1 MPLFMSD
8 SELEKERGNLEAVVF
23 KADAFIRGLQEQVET
38 HKARADA
45 TAINAEQTCA
55 LIEQKFLILSGQFSQ
70 LENEK
75 EQSFA
80 TLERRSTELAQA
92 QGQIHKL
99 EIEAIKHHSAT
110 ERLSCE
116 VAELTKAKRELLEV
130 VEQKNLELDEKNASI
145 KNYLN
150 KVVDLTDERS
160 LLEGKLH
167 EHEAEVVRS
176 RASLTRISQE
186 KELVEQHNVWL
197 NEELTA
203 KVSAL
208 LEERHE
214 SAETESDLKTKL
226 AEAERTAKEAS
237 EALQRSKEHNI
248 ELESKLSQVREELKF
263 LKEDSAIKEEQFAAE
278 VATAGKLVELY
289 KQSSEDWSRKSHE
302 LEGVIKAL
310 ETHLNQLEADYK
322 EKLEKE
328 QKGREEATK
337 EAAEAKEKLEKI
349 IVEVNTEV
357 VKSKDNRDFLSL
369 TDKPYTGPIQG
380 QLALEFPGD
389 GTLIPV
395 VPSEVSGTALAAA
408 LLRDGWSLAKMYSK
422 YQEAV
427 DAWRHERQERQHSQA
442 LLERVLHEIELR
454 AEVIMD
460 ERAAHS
466 QMVEAYHRMEE
477 KLRQYLEDQNALDNA
492 CKEMKAELRKR
503 ERELN
508 VERKEKED
516 LQTQVAVLLKEC
528 SDVQQR
534 FGIGEQNGGAIVEH
548 VASRTDITAS
558 DAVISE
564 RLLSFK
570 DIRGMVEHN
579 SQLRK
584 LVRTLGQQNELKEN
598 ELKEEFEA
606 ELKRRLD
613 EIGRKVAETVKRSE
627 EQSEIIER
635 LQGTVGMYRR
645 LYEDEMNAR
654 RLSQQNGVPALA
666 SGNNSQD
673 LRKLLDSSQEEI
685 SKMREE
691 ATSRIKH
698 LEEELTKA
706 RQEITNMRVEGARA
720 DAEASSARDQLSSLM
735 RETEN
740 KRKEME
746 TVLARN
752 MEFSQTITD
761 YQRRL
766 REGAQKLQAAE
777 DVARRRSI
785 EASVT
790 EREKELLAAAEKR
803 ASEEV
808 ATLSERV
815 HRLQAA
821 LDTIH
826 TVEEA
831 RESVRTAEKKRLES
845 ELNNLQKEW
854 AEAKKELEIER
865 EHGRYLTSQR
875 DRAVTEALER
885 VEAVSK
891 ELADAL
897 KAVSSA
903 ETRAQVAEARCVE
916 LESSLK
922 KADDKIMLALGGSKT
937 MVSEDGVAVDVDSE
951 IMLNLQQ
958 TKEELGRVKEDLA
971 AAKIHTDQYKNIA
984 HVSEDALK
992 QMEEAYANYKD
1003 ESERRREAL
1012 ESEVRDLQKR
1022 VSELEVEITEK
1033 DKAAGVAAEEK
1044 EKTLTNALKEIS
1056 TLKESI
1062 VSKQASLAESEE
1074 KVSTLKVEVDKL
1086 RQQWRDAQNNYERQ
1100 VLLQAETIRELTT
1113 ASDKLSILESAERSL
1128 RERAESAEADLG
1140 TLHVKWAMEK
1150 SSLEAAR
1157 FEAEKKVKELDE
1169 QNQILL
1175 DRLEGMHIVAAESER
1190 KASVSVTESGE
1201 TSEVQGESDLQN
1213 VIRYL
1218 RRSKE
1223 TVDTELTLMKQE
1235 RARLQKQLEGAYRA
1249 AEEAQTSLRREHES
1263 ARASLYTE
1271 EEFRTLQTQVRELNL
1286 LRESNA
1292 ELREEN
1298 KKSFEDCKEWREK
1311 TREAQAELEPLRK
1324 RLREKEVDL
1333 EASARTL
1340 ESQKAQ
1346 TQRWEKRV
1354 TQLLEKYKAVDLDEH
1369 QRVKNELAAVQDREK
1384 ATGTALEIARKEI
1397 QDLKVLISKNEE
1409 EKQAKDNRITD
1420 LENRVAE
1427 LDRKLQ
1433 EASQGEGNVKLEL
1446 TRFKK
1451 HAAFQKKKIDDLNKE
1466 KEEITKIVDNLKKQI
1481 EELRTP
1487 GRRHGGDQLAAKQY
1501 EARIEQVQKDLKDA
1515 NSRLEQTE
1523 KEAAARQEQAQK
1535 EAEVMIREKDTRIQ
1549 VLEKALEREKEE
1561 AKREKARRMKN
1572 DKAYLEFNQ
1581 KAQQEKKKAMEDLD
1595 TLKSEKEQYHAQ
1607 LVSAGLLVEPS
1618 AKTAEYEET
1627 GGTNLGTLQQMT
1639 DDMVPETST
1648 AAAPASSSTSILPV
1662 STITGAV
1669 EPPAITETTQVTT
1682 VIAEPPTTITEP
1694 ATGMPTPPIA
1704 PPSLVPATP
1713 APIPGRPLSNVAGG
1727 PTSVAPLRPPLRSA
1741 SSTSA
1746 TAPVRPP
1753 TRVTP
1758 IVPVVAPS
1766 SQTQFDAA
1774 REREMNLLRAK
1785 ILEQENKRKT
1795 TRRLIRPRIEPPGAS
1810 TSSMEVGEG
1819 AQEGAGEITDAEVEP
1834 VDEGKAPVA
1843 SEIPD
1848 SSASPSTGA
1857 AEAVP
1862 TATAV
1867 ESLTVIAPPA
1877 TAISVARKRALP
1889 VQEIAPSDDELIPQ
1903 DSKSEKAPPHKK
1915 SRPAEET
1922 VIEEPN
1928 SSAGQQIS
1936 AEPIDGSAD
1945 LQQTVVKSTRSP
1957 EISDAIGHRPVA
1969 DTSEAPALK
1978 KQRFLQA
1985 EPVSV
1990 PQQSL
1995 ERGSSSQ
2002 SQDVMVNEAAELTK
2016 KEPFQPEQLGRKLP
2030 EVGNETL
2037 GVADLPTM
2045 KPEDQLVEAPIL
2057 MDSISVTPLEPLASD
2072 SEQFMDLIVG
2082 SAVDE
2087 ALDHFRRVGSEPEF
2101 TGAVLTE
2108 TTTTV
2113 TTIMEEETSTM
2124 AEIFVTEVEPQN
2136 LDETEEGEIAEE
2148 GEIVTTPVEA
2158 MVSEITTEERKAQEP
2173 ETMSKTELKDSKE
2186 LKTSTTVDAER
2197 APEGAATAGA
2207 SNAPVE
2213 PEASIPSTSAPE
2225 VAKSDIGQSV
2235 EMTGAEET
2243 MSETAKAAEAAEVA
2257 SGHRTRLATGTV
2269 IRPSPA
2275 RAGTTINLADRAKE
2289 RAALRQGVAAPTS
2302 PGGRGRGRGGRTKR
2316 GVAAGRGRM
2325 VSTGGRGEGSGTP
2338 PPAGPPGT
2346 STGEQSQQQPTNSS
2360 NPYDFSST
2368 KDGQN

>member
-1 MPLFMSD
+1 MIGSFLVSTY
-8 SELEKERGNLEAVVF
+8 VV
-23 KADAFIRGLQEQVET
+23 IMQ
-38 HKARADA
+38 
-45 TAINAEQTCA
+45 
-55 LIEQKFLILSGQFSQ
+55 
-70 LENEK
+70 
-75 EQSFA
+75 
-80 TLERRSTELAQA
+80 
-92 QGQIHKL
+92 
-99 EIEAIKHHSAT
+99 
-110 ERLSCE
+110 
-116 VAELTKAKRELLEV
+116 
-130 VEQKNLELDEKNASI
+130 
-145 KNYLN
+145 
-150 KVVDLTDERS
+150 
-160 LLEGKLH
+160 
-167 EHEAEVVRS
+167 
-176 RASLTRISQE
+176 
-186 KELVEQHNVWL
+186 
-197 NEELTA
+197 
-203 KVSAL
+203 
-208 LEERHE
+208 
-214 SAETESDLKTKL
+214 
-226 AEAERTAKEAS
+226 AERTAKEAS

-740 KRKEME
+740 QRKEME

-854 AEAKKELEIER
+854 AEARKELEIER

-1022 VSELEVEITEK
+1022 VSELEVEISEK

-1074 KVSTLKVEVDKL
+1074 RVSTLKVEVDKL

-1100 VLLQAETIRELTT
+1100 V
-1113 ASDKLSILESAERSL
+1113 
-1128 RERAESAEADLG
+1128 
-1140 TLHVKWAMEK
+1140 
-1150 SSLEAAR
+1150 
-1157 FEAEKKVKELDE
+1157 
-1169 QNQILL
+1169 
-1175 DRLEGMHIVAAESER
+1175 
-1190 KASVSVTESGE
+1190 
-1201 TSEVQGESDLQN
+1201 
-1213 VIRYL
+1213 
-1218 RRSKE
+1218 
-1223 TVDTELTLMKQE
+1223 
-1235 RARLQKQLEGAYRA
+1235 
-1249 AEEAQTSLRREHES
+1249 
-1263 ARASLYTE
+1263 
-1271 EEFRTLQTQVRELNL
+1271 
-1286 LRESNA
+1286 
-1292 ELREEN
+1292 
-1298 KKSFEDCKEWREK
+1298 
-1311 TREAQAELEPLRK
+1311 
-1324 RLREKEVDL
+1324 
-1333 EASARTL
+1333 
-1340 ESQKAQ
+1340 
-1346 TQRWEKRV
+1346 
-1354 TQLLEKYKAVDLDEH
+1354 
-1369 QRVKNELAAVQDREK
+1369 
-1384 ATGTALEIARKEI
+1384 
-1397 QDLKVLISKNEE
+1397 
-1409 EKQAKDNRITD
+1409 
-1420 LENRVAE
+1420 
-1427 LDRKLQ
+1427 
-1433 EASQGEGNVKLEL
+1433 
-1446 TRFKK
+1446 
-1451 HAAFQKKKIDDLNKE
+1451 
-1466 KEEITKIVDNLKKQI
+1466 
-1481 EELRTP
+1481 
-1487 GRRHGGDQLAAKQY
+1487 
-1501 EARIEQVQKDLKDA
+1501 
-1515 NSRLEQTE
+1515 
-1523 KEAAARQEQAQK
+1523 
-1535 EAEVMIREKDTRIQ
+1535 
-1549 VLEKALEREKEE
+1549 
-1561 AKREKARRMKN
+1561 
-1572 DKAYLEFNQ
+1572 
-1581 KAQQEKKKAMEDLD
+1581 
-1595 TLKSEKEQYHAQ
+1595 
-1607 LVSAGLLVEPS
+1607 
-1618 AKTAEYEET
+1618 
-1627 GGTNLGTLQQMT
+1627 
-1639 DDMVPETST
+1639 
-1648 AAAPASSSTSILPV
+1648 
-1662 STITGAV
+1662 
-1669 EPPAITETTQVTT
+1669 
-1682 VIAEPPTTITEP
+1682 
-1694 ATGMPTPPIA
+1694 
-1704 PPSLVPATP
+1704 
-1713 APIPGRPLSNVAGG
+1713 
-1727 PTSVAPLRPPLRSA
+1727 
-1741 SSTSA
+1741 
-1746 TAPVRPP
+1746 
-1753 TRVTP
+1753 
-1758 IVPVVAPS
+1758 
-1766 SQTQFDAA
+1766 
-1774 REREMNLLRAK
+1774 
-1785 ILEQENKRKT
+1785 
-1795 TRRLIRPRIEPPGAS
+1795 
-1810 TSSMEVGEG
+1810 
-1819 AQEGAGEITDAEVEP
+1819 
-1834 VDEGKAPVA
+1834 
-1843 SEIPD
+1843 
-1848 SSASPSTGA
+1848 
-1857 AEAVP
+1857 
-1862 TATAV
+1862 
-1867 ESLTVIAPPA
+1867 
-1877 TAISVARKRALP
+1877 
-1889 VQEIAPSDDELIPQ
+1889 
-1903 DSKSEKAPPHKK
+1903 
-1915 SRPAEET
+1915 
-1922 VIEEPN
+1922 
-1928 SSAGQQIS
+1928 
-1936 AEPIDGSAD
+1936 
-1945 LQQTVVKSTRSP
+1945 
-1957 EISDAIGHRPVA
+1957 
-1969 DTSEAPALK
+1969 
-1978 KQRFLQA
+1978 
-1985 EPVSV
+1985 
-1990 PQQSL
+1990 
-1995 ERGSSSQ
+1995 
-2002 SQDVMVNEAAELTK
+2002 
-2016 KEPFQPEQLGRKLP
+2016 
-2030 EVGNETL
+2030 
-2037 GVADLPTM
+2037 
-2045 KPEDQLVEAPIL
+2045 
-2057 MDSISVTPLEPLASD
+2057 
-2072 SEQFMDLIVG
+2072 
-2082 SAVDE
+2082 
-2087 ALDHFRRVGSEPEF
+2087 
-2101 TGAVLTE
+2101 
-2108 TTTTV
+2108 
-2113 TTIMEEETSTM
+2113 
-2124 AEIFVTEVEPQN
+2124 
-2136 LDETEEGEIAEE
+2136 
-2148 GEIVTTPVEA
+2148 
-2158 MVSEITTEERKAQEP
+2158 
-2173 ETMSKTELKDSKE
+2173 
-2186 LKTSTTVDAER
+2186 
-2197 APEGAATAGA
+2197 
-2207 SNAPVE
+2207 
-2213 PEASIPSTSAPE
+2213 
-2225 VAKSDIGQSV
+2225 
-2235 EMTGAEET
+2235 
-2243 MSETAKAAEAAEVA
+2243 
-2257 SGHRTRLATGTV
+2257 
-2269 IRPSPA
+2269 
-2275 RAGTTINLADRAKE
+2275 
-2289 RAALRQGVAAPTS
+2289 
-2302 PGGRGRGRGGRTKR
+2302 
-2316 GVAAGRGRM
+2316 
-2325 VSTGGRGEGSGTP
+2325 
-2338 PPAGPPGT
+2338 
-2346 STGEQSQQQPTNSS
+2346 
-2360 NPYDFSST
+2360 
-2368 KDGQN
+2368 